1 MTMTSL
7 ILATEGVEGL
17 SPDHI
22 ASDLAV
28 PIGIVI
34 FCGAVFALLWSN
46 YGWKKGGLI
55 YSVAF
60 FGFCG
65 FIGVFWWFGAP
76 GTPVATGLQNFPGQ
90 AGDAYQP
97 KWYPFEGDSAESP
110 GGSPRSQFYESDDT
124 FSINDDGSVDPGR
137 FQSVPDFVG
146 TTDIEDPMYSS
157 IAGDLDGVTALMI
170 EQYLP
175 RNDFGGLDI
184 GAGFRTQLQE
194 AVAEID
200 PMSLENAQEID
211 GKAPSFAAYTA
222 QVATDGDG
230 NPQSF
235 LTEENGQR
243 LAAAK
248 LEVVAEFTNADGSS
262 AGTAV
267 VATND
272 WFAFKDPGAIWLP
285 SAVWTGL
292 SFLIFALSLALLDR
306 MEQREKREDVEVEE
320 AMDVQVPIKQ

>member
-22 ASDLAV
+22 ASDLSV
-28 PIGIVI
+28 PIGILI
-34 FCGAVFALLWSN
+34 FFGAVFALLWSN
-46 YGWKKGGLI
+46 YGWKKGALI

-65 FIGVFWWFGAP
+65 FIGVFWAFGAP

-97 KWYPFEGDSAESP
+97 KWYPFEGDSADSP

-124 FSINDDGSVDPGR
+124 FEVTADGIDTGR
-137 FQSVPDFVG
+137 FETVQSFVG
-146 TTDIEDPMYSS
+146 TTDVEDPMFSS
-157 IAGDLDGVTALMI
+157 VSGDLDGVTGLMI

-175 RNDFGGLDI
+175 RNEFGGLDI
-184 GAGFRTQLQE
+184 GASFRTELQE
-194 AVAEID
+194 AAAEID
-200 PMSLENAQEID
+200 PMSLENAKEVD
-211 GKAPSFAAYTA
+211 GEGPAFNSFTA
-222 QVATDGDG
+222 QVAMDGDG

-235 LTEENGQR
+235 LTEEDGQR

-248 LEVVAEFTNADGSS
+248 LEVVADFTNGDGTS

-267 VATND
+267 VAETA

-292 SFLIFALSLALLDR
+292 SFLIFALSLAMLDR
-306 MEQREKREDVEVEE
+306 IEQREKREDVEVEE

>member
-1 MTMTSL
+1 MTARM
-7 ILATEGVEGL
+7 LATGL

-28 PIGIVI
+28 PIAIVI

-46 YGWKKGGLI
+46 YGWRKGGLI

-97 KWYPFEGDSAESP
+97 QWYPFEG
-110 GGSPRSQFYESDDT
+110 GSERSEFYDADDT
-124 FSINDDGSVDPGR
+124 FEVTEDGSVERGD
-137 FQSVPDFVG
+137 FETVAEFVG
-146 TTDIEDPMYSS
+146 TTDEEDPKFAS
-157 IAGDLDGVTALMI
+157 ISGDLDGVADDMVD
-170 EQYLP
+170 QYFP
-175 RNDFGGLDI
+175 RNEADGIDI
-184 GAGFRTQLQE
+184 GASFRTEIQE
-194 AVAEID
+194 AVADID
-200 PMSLENAQEID
+200 PTTLDDAEVID
-211 GKAPSFAAYTA
+211 GEEPSFFAFTA
-222 QVATDGDG
+222 QVATDEDG
-230 NPQSF
+230 EPQVF
-235 LTEENGQR
+235 ITKDEGQR

-248 LEVVAEFTNADGSS
+248 LEVVAEFNNADATPAGS
-262 AGTAV
+262 AV
-267 VATND
+267 VATTE

-285 SAVWTGL
+285 SAVWTGI
-292 SFLIFALSLALLDR
+292 SFLIFALSLAALDR
-306 MEQREKREDVEVEE
+306 IEQREKREDVEVEE